1 MRCMPEGS
9 DGGHTQ
15 PLYRYRQDVL
25 RDLARHGVF
34 PTEHTSP
41 QLVRD
46 FLRDLYKYE
55 IRKLRADMLRAAFP
69 KAEYYDRVEALRRR
83 YPVLSLLP
91 RQFVE

>member
-1 MRCMPEGS
+1 MPDE
-9 DGGHTQ
+9 
-15 PLYRYRQDVL
+15 PCYRYRRDVL
-25 RDLARHGVF
+25 AHLARHGVF
-34 PTEHTSP
+34 PTERTPP

-55 IRKLRADMLRAAFP
+55 IRRLRADMLADKFP
-69 KAEYYDRVEALRRR
+69 KDEYYGRVEALRQK